1 MDVGG
6 SGPPTPKLSPR
17 GLWSLAWV
25 RIPAAAHL
33 SKPAAHSHAS
43 RAPLY
48 FSPGPAA
55 PTAFHGT
62 SSKVLGCFV
71 LRLPCRLPR
80 GGGVTAAP
88 PSFQR
93 FLGGGGDVCK
103 RPHPVPGSGD
113 VPGRRRRCLSAP
125 ADETPALTLASPH
138 PTGSAGSS
146 RTPPSSGRSAA
157 LALARRRLGMEPATW
172 MRTRTC
178 RYRWPRGPADTGGLE
193 PPGLAG
199 LALGHRPPAGPGPP
213 AR

>member
-1 MDVGG
+1 MVFGAWLG
-6 SGPPTPKLSPR
+6 FESQQPPTFPSPRPTLTHPEPPSTSVQAQPHPLLSMGPPAKYS
-17 GLWSLAWV
+17 
-25 RIPAAAHL
+25 AAL
-33 SKPAAHSHAS
+33 CFGF
-43 RAPLY
+43 LVGY
-48 FSPGPAA
+48 PG
-55 PTAFHGT
+55 
-62 SSKVLGCFV
+62 V
-71 LRLPCRLPR
+71 
-80 GGGVTAAP
+80 GGVTAAP

-125 ADETPALTLASPH
+125 ADETPALTLASSH

>member
-1 MDVGG
+1 MG
-6 SGPPTPKLSPR
+6 SNPSSRPPFQARGPLSRIQSPPLLQSRPSRTHCFPWDLEQSTRLLCASASLSVTP
-17 GLWSLAWV
+17 
-25 RIPAAAHL
+25 
-33 SKPAAHSHAS
+33 
-43 RAPLY
+43 
-48 FSPGPAA
+48 
-55 PTAFHGT
+55 
-62 SSKVLGCFV
+62 
-71 LRLPCRLPR
+71 

-157 LALARRRLGMEPATW
+157 LALARRRLGMEPVTW